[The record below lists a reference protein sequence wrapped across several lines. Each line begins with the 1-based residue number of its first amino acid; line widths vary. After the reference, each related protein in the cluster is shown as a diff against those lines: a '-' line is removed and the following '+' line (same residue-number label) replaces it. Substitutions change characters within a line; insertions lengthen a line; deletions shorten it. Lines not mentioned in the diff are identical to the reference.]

1 MQRRVCISFIIKI
14 SHSPSGW
21 KQESNS
27 GPKIPLPRLKWVAK
41 HGRKPAR
48 PHQHAPLK
56 MSLFPVFIDV
66 WGGGLLDETVSLAKP
81 GSILFAISCMLLP
94 WRCCHVMLGGE
105 STREVGVFFVCFLF
119 IMNMLLIKQQIPQ
132 MDSSADFLFVFLFIE
147 LFIGSMSQSGRR
159 ETVFSANFFPLR
171 GHQVTIL
178 PASTP
183 CNLPALFKHTLLC
196 KHTHLHTLLLPH
208 RNAHA

>member
-1 MQRRVCISFIIKI
+1 MKLSLQLSQEAYYLQFPACFCPGDAVMSCSVEN
-14 SHSPSGW
+14 PQE
-21 KQESNS
+21 KQ
-27 GPKIPLPRLKWVAK
+27 G
-41 HGRKPAR
+41 
-48 PHQHAPLK
+48 
-56 MSLFPVFIDV
+56 
-66 WGGGLLDETVSLAKP
+66 
-81 GSILFAISCMLLP
+81 
-94 WRCCHVMLGGE
+94 
-105 STREVGVFFVCFLF
+105 FFVCFLF
-119 IMNMLLIKQQIPQ
+119 LMNMLLFKQQIPQ

-159 ETVFSANFFPLR
+159 ETVVSANFFPLR

-208 RNAHA
+208 RYAHAKSYLGVCCVVYAQRVSAN